1 MAPFSKNNSSR
12 EPVGLDVDSGYV
24 AAVQASGGR
33 IAAGASMDLPD
44 GLVVEG
50 EVADVDGL
58 ADALKEFFKQNGLP
72 RSVRLGVA
80 NQQVAVREL
89 ELPRIDDEADLAAA
103 IRFKAEE
110 AVPMPLA
117 EAVLDHQVIG
127 HGTNFEG
134 TATTQV
140 MVVAARQGMVERLA
154 DAARAAG
161 LRPQGI
167 DLNAFALVRLL
178 ADPSAPQEQA
188 RVYCHLAGV
197 ANLAVAVGS
206 TCLFTRTL
214 SVVPAAEPELAA
226 AQLAEE
232 IQPSIDY
239 YLGQPGAKLVGD
251 VVLSGPGAAAGGLAD
266 ALSPLLGLPV
276 TVANPLGTLNRV
288 GLPPG
293 EDPQRHT
300 IAAGL
305 ALGAA
310 S

>member
-1 MAPFSKNNSSR
+1 MAPFSRNKTAR
-12 EPVGLDVDSGYV
+12 DPVGLDVDSGYV
-24 AAVQASGGR
+24 AAVQATSGR
-33 IAAGASMDLPD
+33 IASGASMDLPD
-44 GLVVEG
+44 GLVVDG

-58 ADALKEFFKQNGLP
+58 AHALKDFFRANDLP

-89 ELPRIDDEADLAAA
+89 ELPRIEDPTDLASA

-110 AVPMPLA
+110 AVPMPLD
-117 EAVLDHQVIG
+117 EAVLDHQIIG
-127 HGTNFEG
+127 HGTNLEG
-134 TATTQV
+134 TATTRV

-154 DAARAAG
+154 DAARGAG
-161 LRPQGI
+161 LRPAGI

-178 ADPSAPQEQA
+178 ADGSAPEEHA

-197 ANLAVAVGS
+197 VNLAVAVGS
-206 TCLFTRTL
+206 TCLFTRTV
-214 SVVPAAEPELAA
+214 SVAPAPEPELAA

-239 YLGQPGAKLVGD
+239 YLAQPGAALVGD
-251 VVLSGPGAAAGGLAD
+251 VLLSGPGASATGLAD

-276 TVANPLGTLNRV
+276 GVAEPLGSLHRV

-300 IAAGL
+300 VAAGL
-305 ALGAA
+305 ALGATA
-310 S
+310 